1 MAHQAFAVQYRMG
14 RRLLM
19 AMKQKAQ
26 QGLQKLHMLNFR
38 VNKSLLPCNQ
48 NSLGYLR
55 G

>member
-26 QGLQKLHMLNFR
+26 QGPQKLHMLKFFW
-38 VNKSLLPCNQ
+38 VNKLFA
-48 NSLGYLR
+48 R
-55 G
+55 VIR